1 MEFVD
6 ITKRLIS
13 QQIPSPDFR
22 TLLLFRC
29 TSRKYAREFIQGKLY
44 FNTPKNWIEQE
55 LKGNKGQGDALEGTF
70 FATNDDAH
78 PFVQVLKSDPSITCF
93 KHDGYTFFRRK
104 AIENLPCICFYGLNN
119 DEWCKTIDKRGKA
132 HFKTIVP
139 LSYFRDFSNGIT
151 REKYE
156 KIDYDEQPVVMFIND
171 PHRFFE
177 KVERALNKL
186 GVVSTEIIK
195 SPVKYQEKH
204 KTTTHLLQY
213 PLELLMKDIP
223 FSNQKEIR
231 VIINSKSESF
241 QKYFE
246 EHSNKIDVG
255 DLSEFIDIQ
264 DYYFS
269 DMEVERLGNKTISI
283 SLPKPFITLSSL
295 YSLNISELLQKYLR
309 LYHQY
314 SNDPVEQNRQLSPI
328 REFIQ
333 HQYGI
338 TFSCDGNGFS
348 VNANSPEAGKTFLSK
363 IEKSTSKNEKFNQL
377 IAKLLEEGKLQEAI
391 NECHKARK
399 EKDLQGLPYSK
410 ELDIYQSLNDDKG
423 FLHCCEYLL
432 ENDLMI
438 SDTLKKRFSF
448 YIQKKMYKEA
458 FDDLKRIQDHEG
470 YHNDISYNMGIC
482 LIHLCEYQK
491 AVSIFSDLLES
502 VPDDPSLYYNR
513 GVSYYKAKEFE
524 LAEKDMKKAIELD
537 PDNQFYQQEFAKIF

>member
-13 QQIPSPDFR
+13 QHIPSSDFR

-70 FATNDDAH
+70 FATNDDTH
-78 PFVQVLKSDPSITCF
+78 PFVQILKSDPSITYF

-177 KVERALNKL
+177 KVERALNNL

-195 SPVKYQEKH
+195 SPVKYQEKY

-231 VIINSKSESF
+231 IIINSKSESF

-283 SLPKPFITLSSL
+283 SLPKPFITLSGL

-377 IAKLLEEGKLQEAI
+377 IAKLLEEGKSQEAI

-458 FDDLKRIQDHEG
+458 FDDLNRIQDHEG

-513 GVSYYKAKEFE
+513 GISYYKAREFE

-537 PDNQFYQQEFAKIF
+537 PNNQFYQQEFAKIF